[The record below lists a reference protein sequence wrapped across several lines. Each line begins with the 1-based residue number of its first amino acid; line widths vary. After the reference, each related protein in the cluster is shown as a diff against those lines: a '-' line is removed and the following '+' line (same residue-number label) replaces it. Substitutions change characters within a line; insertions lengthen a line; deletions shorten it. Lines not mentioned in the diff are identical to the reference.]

1 MHKNINI
8 DKKNLVTLTA
18 LAEGIKQVR
27 SGTGIAD
34 LLGLATRLNGLAK
47 ACDPDSKVGI
57 EVQVNGM
64 TFAYPNTNALVTKAG
79 LRVEAEAQRLT
90 SATMH
95 QIDDLFGGHA
105 AGEATVGGIPNA
117 NDTDGDLNEGSDQEV
132 FDDQYGRI
140 PKYMGSLD
148 IGHKNVQDPVFIPM
162 GVNLD
167 GQQWGA
173 FTNESPKPRWH
184 TKVVRVA
191 GHLPTAIIAKK

>member
-8 DKKNLVTLTA
+8 DKKNLVLLAA

-27 SGTGIAD
+27 PTSGPAD
-34 LLGLATRLNGLAK
+34 LLDLATRLNGLAK
-47 ACDPDSKVGI
+47 ACNPDSTDTI

-64 TFAYPNTNALVTKAG
+64 YFTYPNTNALVTKAG

-95 QIDDLFGGHA
+95 FIEDLFGGHA
-105 AGEATVGGIPNA
+105 AGVATVGGIPNA
-117 NDTDGDLNEGSDQEV
+117 NDSDGDTNEGSDQEF
-132 FDDQYGRI
+132 FDGLKDVNRPLGI
-140 PKYMGSLD
+140 KKYMGSID
-148 IGHKNVQDPVFIPM
+148 VQDPVFIPM

-184 TKVVRVA
+184 TKVVRVDS
-191 GHLPTAIIAKK
+191 HLPAAIIAKK